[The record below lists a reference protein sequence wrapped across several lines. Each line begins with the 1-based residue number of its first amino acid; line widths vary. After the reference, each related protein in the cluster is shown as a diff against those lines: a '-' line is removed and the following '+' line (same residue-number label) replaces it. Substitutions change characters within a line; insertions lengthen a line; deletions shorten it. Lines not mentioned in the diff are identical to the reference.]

1 MYNLQS
7 QHNCI
12 VNKSNDDNI
21 DIKVN
26 HRRNAELEL
35 HSRDSVDRNIGK
47 VSVNKRK
54 IHQSTVL
61 CLFIETN
68 QIHNKHLQ
76 CIHAASLANIILV

>member
-35 HSRDSVDRNIGK
+35 HSVDRNIGK

-61 CLFIETN
+61 YLFIETN
-68 QIHNKHLQ
+68 QIQNKHLQ

>member
-35 HSRDSVDRNIGK
+35 HSRDSVDRK

-68 QIHNKHLQ
+68 QIQNKHLQ

>member
-35 HSRDSVDRNIGK
+35 HLVDRNIGK

-68 QIHNKHLQ
+68 QIQNKHLQ

>member
-35 HSRDSVDRNIGK
+35 HSVDRNIGK

-68 QIHNKHLQ
+68 QIQNKHLQ
-76 CIHAASLANIILV
+76 CIHSASLANIILV

>member
-35 HSRDSVDRNIGK
+35 HSVDRNIGK
-47 VSVNKRK
+47 VSVNKRN

-68 QIHNKHLQ
+68 QIQNKHLQ

>member
-26 HRRNAELEL
+26 HRRNAELEI
-35 HSRDSVDRNIGK
+35 HSVDQNIGK

-54 IHQSTVL
+54 IHQRTVL

-68 QIHNKHLQ
+68 QIQNKHLQ
-76 CIHAASLANIILV
+76 CIHAASLVNIILV

>member
-7 QHNCI
+7 QHSCI

-35 HSRDSVDRNIGK
+35 HSVDRNIGK

-68 QIHNKHLQ
+68 QIQNKHLQ
-76 CIHAASLANIILV
+76 CIHAASLVNIILV

>member
-12 VNKSNDDNI
+12 VNKLNDDNI

-35 HSRDSVDRNIGK
+35 HSVDRNIGK

-68 QIHNKHLQ
+68 QIQNKHLQ
-76 CIHAASLANIILV
+76 CMHAASLANIILV

>member
-35 HSRDSVDRNIGK
+35 HSVDRNIGK

-68 QIHNKHLQ
+68 QIQNKHLQ

>member
-1 MYNLQS
+1 MYDLQS

-12 VNKSNDDNI
+12 INKSNVDNI

-35 HSRDSVDRNIGK
+35 HSVDRNIGK

-68 QIHNKHLQ
+68 QIQNKHLQ